1 MFFDLESEAGTI
13 IELCCKAGSHYTV
26 EQVRELRD
34 DIKVGDSISVLGCC
48 ESEDPHVVLPTSITV
63 TARWKDQHPGQH
75 FVPRCTPKPVQHINK
90 STSKEGGQGISQSR
104 QIAEQSSQ
112 EPCEAA
118 AGPEAP
124 APPQPLQVTDELGS
138 PFAFRQSLPIYLSS
152 AS

>member
-1 MFFDLESEAGTI
+1 MFFDLQSESGTI

-26 EQVRELRD
+26 EQVRDLRD
-34 DIKVGDSISVLGCC
+34 NIKVGDSISVLGYCD
-48 ESEDPHVVLPTSITV
+48 SEDPHVVLPTTVTV

-90 STSKEGGQGISQSR
+90 STGKEGGQEICQSR
-104 QIAEQSSQ
+104 QMAEKSSQ
-112 EPCEAA
+112 EQCEVA
-118 AGPEAP
+118 AGPEAL